1 MSSRSNNNYIYSGSM
16 PALEM
21 MLQKLL
27 FLCGNLG
34 KINGWYSTTIHPT
47 HAYFTNYY
55 QADPECVM
63 EKISHYSLLV
73 LFIMALSYDGCVKY
87 LLQLHPGW
95 FLWKI
100 PS

>member
-21 MLQKLL
+21 MLQRLL
-27 FLCGNLG
+27 FLCCNLG
-34 KINGWYSTTIHPT
+34 KLTNGIVHPT
-47 HAYFTNYY
+47 HVYFTNYY
-55 QADPECVM
+55 QADPGEVM
-63 EKISHYSLLV
+63 EKISHYSLLL

>member
-55 QADPECVM
+55 QADPECVIG
-63 EKISHYSLLV
+63 KNKSLLTASFV
-73 LFIMALSYDGCVKY
+73 YHGSE
-87 LLQLHPGW
+87 LQ
-95 FLWKI
+95 
-100 PS
+100 